1 MLQVGERYIEFR
13 PVQVH
18 SHSGAVRLAICER
31 GFAKYMPLG
40 PSLQPA
46 FRGYW
51 QYQAQPECAI
61 IVQKQSRMHN
71 NIAINKHRCAI
82 VPETGLMRETLVRLL
97 LLSSLPRVMLF
108 LVKLFP
114 EITVKSRPVRKR
126 LVRLCR
132 KT

>member
-1 MLQVGERYIEFR
+1 
-13 PVQVH
+13 
-18 SHSGAVRLAICER
+18 
-31 GFAKYMPLG
+31 
-40 PSLQPA
+40 
-46 FRGYW
+46 
-51 QYQAQPECAI
+51 
-61 IVQKQSRMHN
+61 MHN

-97 LLSSLPRVMLF
+97 LPRDMLF

-132 KT
+132 KNLKIVVSRTDEGFANVGVLDARAEFSRRTEHSLEPD